1 MGVATNKKKN
11 SSITLIIYLCAAI
24 IALCAGIMMGYAIDT
39 TMTEDNDIDILA
51 AISAVEKIKPK
62 DAFLSAIKDSKSNA
76 RKGGLAGLIIVGVY
90 YAYTSTTKKRYHR
103 KGVEHGSARWG
114 TDDEKKV
121 LQDSKDLYNNIIYAD
136 DIYLVLDRNERERN
150 K

>member
-1 MGVATNKKKN
+1 MGVANNKKKN
-11 SSITLIIYLCAAI
+11 SSITMIIYLCAAI
-24 IALCAGIMMGYAIDT
+24 IAICAGIMVGCAID
-39 TMTEDNDIDILA
+39 MTLQEDGDIDILSA
-51 AISAVEKIKPK
+51 LNAVETIPPR
-62 DAFLSAIKDSKSNA
+62 DAFLSAIKDSGSYA
-76 RKGGLAGLIIVGVY
+76 QKGGLAGLIVVGVY
-90 YAYTSTTKKRYHR
+90 YAYKSTTKKRYHR

-114 TDDEKKV
+114 TDEEKKS